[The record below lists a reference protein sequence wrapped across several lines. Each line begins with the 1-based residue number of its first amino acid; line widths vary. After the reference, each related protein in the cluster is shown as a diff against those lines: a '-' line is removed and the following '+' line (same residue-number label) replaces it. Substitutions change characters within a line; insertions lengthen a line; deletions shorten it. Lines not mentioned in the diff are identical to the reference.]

1 MSQEI
6 KISLPDGNTKV
17 LPLGSN
23 GHDLAASIGSGLAKS
38 AIAYMVE
45 GKQFDLSDE
54 LDDGMK
60 VSIITIQ
67 SDDGLEIMRH
77 TLAAQVLAKAIKNL
91 YPNAKLA
98 IGPTIETGF
107 YYDVLFEKP
116 ISSDDLENIEDVFSV
131 KVRKLNLNAKLF
143 QGLGNLLVYLRL
155 TNFTKWHFG
164 GYSYSSYFDPN
175 WIPDGFIYKF
185 SSLDTFLETAKTYLK
200 K

>member
-67 SDDGLEIMRH
+67 SDDGLEIMR
-77 TLAAQVLAKAIKNL
+77 LI
-91 YPNAKLA
+91 
-98 IGPTIETGF
+98 
-107 YYDVLFEKP
+107 
-116 ISSDDLENIEDVFSV
+116 
-131 KVRKLNLNAKLF
+131 
-143 QGLGNLLVYLRL
+143 
-155 TNFTKWHFG
+155 
-164 GYSYSSYFDPN
+164 
-175 WIPDGFIYKF
+175 
-185 SSLDTFLETAKTYLK
+185 
-200 K
+200 

>member
-116 ISSDDLENIEDVFSV
+116 ISSDDLEKIEDEMRKILKDGSGIV
-131 KVRKLNLNAKLF
+131 KTLHSKKDAI
-143 QGLGNLLVYLRL
+143 
-155 TNFTKWHFG
+155 
-164 GYSYSSYFDPN
+164 S
-175 WIPDGFIYKF
+175 KF
-185 SSLDTFLETAKTYLK
+185 SKDVNNYKYPTK
-200 K
+200 KHCYK

>member
-54 LDDGMK
+54 LEDGMK

-107 YYDVLFEKP
+107 YYDILFEKP
-116 ISSDDLENIEDVFSV
+116 ISSDDLEKIEDEMRKILKDGSGIV
-131 KVRKLNLNAKLF
+131 KTLHSKKDAISKFNSLLF
-143 QGLGNLLVYLRL
+143 V
-155 TNFTKWHFG
+155 
-164 GYSYSSYFDPN
+164 
-175 WIPDGFIYKF
+175 I
-185 SSLDTFLETAKTYLK
+185 
-200 K
+200 